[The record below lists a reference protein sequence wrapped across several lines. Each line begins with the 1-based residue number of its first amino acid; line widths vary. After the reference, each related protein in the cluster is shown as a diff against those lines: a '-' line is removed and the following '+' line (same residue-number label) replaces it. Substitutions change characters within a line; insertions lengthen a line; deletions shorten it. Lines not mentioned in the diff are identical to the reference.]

1 MDVPFFIRSCIICA
15 QCDSRYSAATSL
27 VFTIAVTPTRHEKLH
42 VLFHAFLESVYH
54 HGFQPPTRPQFTAYP
69 HRREA
74 VLEIIRLLNTIQ
86 ESEAEYRDSIP
97 EQFEHRQ
104 EAAEHACDQLAEAL
118 SSLEEAY

>member
-1 MDVPFFIRSCIICA
+1 MSKSTTQVK
-15 QCDSRYSAATSL
+15 
-27 VFTIAVTPTRHEKLH
+27 FTIESEIVSTFRARCACEGTSMTCVIAQWMKAGHPIKPIKVRTETR
-42 VLFHAFLESVYH
+42 
-54 HGFQPPTRPQFTAYP
+54 P